1 VGYARR
7 DGTNAAKAIEAY
19 LRTRQPNGIDAET
32 IDEKIKKL
40 NKPVIN
46 KEDVKRL
53 EAAEA
58 EEAKRR
64 GLDFFKCST
73 NEEMLQIM
81 GLVETA

>member
-1 VGYARR
+1 
-7 DGTNAAKAIEAY
+7 
-19 LRTRQPNGIDAET
+19 LQTRQPNGVNVEAIE
-32 IDEKIKKL
+32 EKIKGL

>member
-1 VGYARR
+1 M
-7 DGTNAAKAIEAY
+7 NADKG
-19 LRTRQPNGIDAET
+19 LS
-32 IDEKIKKL
+32 
-40 NKPVIN
+40 KPVIL

-53 EAAEA
+53 EAVEA

-64 GLDFFKCST
+64 GLTSSSVST

>member
-1 VGYARR
+1 MRR
-7 DGTNAAKAIEAY
+7 RLSEQFLQTVQPNGADADAIEA
-19 LRTRQPNGIDAET
+19 
-32 IDEKIKKL
+32 KIKGL
-40 NKPVIN
+40 SKPVII

-53 EAAEA
+53 EAVEA